1 MEILENKLK
10 SVYEKYRKEYASV
23 CEPINGLESRRDNAL
38 KFDPINEKF
47 IDEITEELNK
57 HLENNSEYSKEQII
71 EIGQKYIKGFQKY
84 LFDPFC

>member
-10 SVYEKYRKEYASV
+10 TISEKYRNEYASV
-23 CEPINGLESRRDNAL
+23 CEPISGLESRRDNAL

-47 IDEITEELNK
+47 IDEITDELNK
-57 HLENNSEYSKEQII
+57 HLENNSDSDKQQTV
-71 EIGQKYIKGFQKY
+71 EIGQKYIKDFQKY